1 MNQSTIKVV
10 HTCPHLEVKNSER
23 TKDVTA
29 FTKSTSLDTNGNEA
43 LDTIQAICE
52 RAGCAI
58 AFTRQVPY
66 TVRLLEDCLS
76 DANANL
82 KVKAANVL
90 AKVATSVGP
99 EIAKMSK
106 LLRPSL
112 ISGVADNKKAM
123 QAAALHALH
132 QWVRH
137 SGKTST
143 LCVESLLVPL

>member
-1 MNQSTIKVV
+1 M
-10 HTCPHLEVKNSER
+10 
-23 TKDVTA
+23 
-29 FTKSTSLDTNGNEA
+29 
-43 LDTIQAICE
+43 
-52 RAGCAI
+52 
-58 AFTRQVPY
+58 
-66 TVRLLEDCLS
+66 VRLLEARLS
-76 DANANL
+76 DAKENI
-82 KVKAANVL
+82 KVKVANVL

-112 ISGVADNKKAM
+112 NAGVADNNKAM

-137 SGKTST
+137 SVKTST

>member
-1 MNQSTIKVV
+1 MWKQCS
-10 HTCPHLEVKNSER
+10 
-23 TKDVTA
+23 
-29 FTKSTSLDTNGNEA
+29 EA
-43 LDTIQAICE
+43 LDTIKAIWE

-58 AFTRQVPY
+58 AFFRPVQDM
-66 TVRLLEDCLS
+66 VRLLKAPLS

-90 AKVATSVGP
+90 ATVATSVGP

-112 ISGVADNKKAM
+112 ITGVADNKKAM

-132 QWVRH
+132 QWHLAFKGIEMNKHATVCRRKQLV
-137 SGKTST
+137 SIRTELELKRMK
-143 LCVESLLVPL
+143 LLYV